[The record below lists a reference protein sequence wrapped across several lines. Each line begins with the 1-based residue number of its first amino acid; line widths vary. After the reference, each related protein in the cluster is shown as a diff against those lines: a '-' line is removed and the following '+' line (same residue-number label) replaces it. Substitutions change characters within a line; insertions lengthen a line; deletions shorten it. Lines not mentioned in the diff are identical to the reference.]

1 MKQICYEIRWIYA
14 HIFSFNN
21 FVSFID
27 QPLLHYVVLFKT
39 RPKTKPTHSTLQTRF
54 GWERKKEE
62 KKQLNYQLFEQKT
75 KLNHFLGLL
84 GWVERLLSWI
94 DPPKVHVL
102 VYLHTW
108 LERVR
113 RKQKKSERR
122 ISVLSTGSKYL
133 NTFILLFRRIHYQL
147 TRAFDHHR
155 VV

>member
-1 MKQICYEIRWIYA
+1 MNLCPHFLVQQLCQFYRSTTTVLRSTFQDETKDQTNT
-14 HIFSFNN
+14 FNIAN
-21 FVSFID
+21 LVW
-27 QPLLHYVVLFKT
+27 L
-39 RPKTKPTHSTLQTRF
+39 R
-54 GWERKKEE
+54 GKKGRR

-113 RKQKKSERR
+113 RKKKKLERR